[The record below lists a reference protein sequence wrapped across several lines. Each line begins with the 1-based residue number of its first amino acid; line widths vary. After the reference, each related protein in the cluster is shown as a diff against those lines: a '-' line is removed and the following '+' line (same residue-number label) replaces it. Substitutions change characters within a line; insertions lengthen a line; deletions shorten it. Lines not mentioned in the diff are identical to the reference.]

1 MPILK
6 FAKTQ
11 TYSDSDTPRRS
22 QSPLKALSAVALL
35 VSLAFSQSA
44 PAATAPS
51 NIAVSAIVMATCTN
65 TVTPMAFGFYAGVQ
79 SDSTASVTVTC
90 TNTTSYNVGLSSG
103 MAPAATVIT
112 RRMTG
117 GVGVF
122 LGYALFSDTGRTSN
136 WGSTIGT
143 DTVTGVGSGA
153 GQVLTIYGRV
163 AAGQF
168 PAPGAYTDTII
179 ATVIY

>member
-1 MPILK
+1 MPTLK

-11 TYSDSDTPRRS
+11 TPSDSGARGRS
-22 QSPLKALSAVALL
+22 PSPLKALSAVALL
-35 VSLAFSQSA
+35 VSLGFSLSVQ
-44 PAATAPS
+44 AATAPA
-51 NIAVSAIVMATCTN
+51 NIAVTATVMKTCTN
-65 TVTPMAFGFYAGVQ
+65 AVTPMAFGFYAGVQ
-79 SDSTASVTVTC
+79 LDSTASVTVTC
-90 TNTTSYNVGLSSG
+90 TNTTPYNVGLSSG
-103 MAPAATVIT
+103 MAPAATVTT

-122 LGYALFSDTGRTSN
+122 LGYALFSDTGRTTN
-136 WGSTIGT
+136 WGSTTGA
-143 DTVTGVGSGA
+143 DTVTGTGTGI

-168 PAPGAYTDTII
+168 PAPGDYTDTII